1 MRLRSVVLG
10 AAVAL
15 AALSPALVP
24 AVTGGAAACAAD
36 AGQPHAGLVIDTGGH
51 ATSYCVALDA
61 SSVSGIHLIE
71 LAGRQF
77 GLPYRLGFGGQ
88 AVCQLNG
95 VGPDGDDCFADYPLF
110 WGYWHGSGDDGWSWA
125 STGAGSA
132 RVSDGDRDGWSWG
145 TGDSAA
151 THAPPPAE
159 RFDQICAQSS
169 PSPSPTPSRP
179 PKHGGGGGGG
189 GGTSGSGNSGGG
201 SPSGGGGGGSSA
213 THTPPAAKASR
224 SPGHGHASP
233 TPSLEV
239 SPFATSSGT
248 AAAGSSDGGTGGAPW
263 AAVLAGAVVVVL
275 VAAGALRLRAGRER

>member
-15 AALSPALVP
+15 AALSPALAP
-24 AVTGGAAACAAD
+24 AVTGGAAACAAG
-36 AGQPHAGLVIDTGGH
+36 AGQPHAGLVVDTGGH

-71 LAGRQF
+71 LAGQQF
-77 GLPYRLGFGGQ
+77 GLQYGLGFGGQ

-145 TGDSAA
+145 TGQSGD

-169 PSPSPTPSRP
+169 PSPSPTPTRP
-179 PKHGGGGGGG
+179 PKHGGGSGDGTGGSGNGGGESPPGGGG
-189 GGTSGSGNSGGG
+189 NGSNATRS
-201 SPSGGGGGGSSA
+201 SPA
-213 THTPPAAKASR
+213 EKASH
-224 SPGHGHASP
+224 SAGHGHASP
-233 TPSLEV
+233 TPTLEA
-239 SPFATSSGT
+239 SPVAAASSGT
-248 AAAGSSDGGTGGAPW
+248 AAAGSADAASGGAPW
-263 AAVLAGAVVVVL
+263 GAVLAGGVVLVL

>member
-15 AALSPALVP
+15 AALSPALAP
-24 AVTGGAAACAAD
+24 AVTGGAAACAAG
-36 AGQPHAGLVIDTGGH
+36 AGEPHAGLVVDTGGH

-71 LAGRQF
+71 LAGQQF
-77 GLPYRLGFGGQ
+77 GLQYGLGFGGQ
-88 AVCQLNG
+88 AVCRLNG

-145 TGDSAA
+145 TGQSGI

-169 PSPSPTPSRP
+169 PSPSPTPTRP
-179 PKHGGGGGGG
+179 PRHRGGG
-189 GGTSGSGNSGGG
+189 GGTGGSGNGGG
-201 SPSGGGGGGSSA
+201 
-213 THTPPAAKASR
+213 
-224 SPGHGHASP
+224 
-233 TPSLEV
+233 
-239 SPFATSSGT
+239 
-248 AAAGSSDGGTGGAPW
+248 
-263 AAVLAGAVVVVL
+263 
-275 VAAGALRLRAGRER
+275 

>member
-15 AALSPALVP
+15 AALSPALAP
-24 AVTGGAAACAAD
+24 AVAGGAAACAAA
-36 AGQPHAGLVIDTGGH
+36 AGQPHAGLVVDTGGH

-71 LAGRQF
+71 LAGQQF
-77 GLPYRLGFGGQ
+77 GLQYRLGFGGQ

-95 VGPDGDDCFADYPLF
+95 VGPDGDDCFADYPSF

-145 TGDSAA
+145 TGQSGD

-169 PSPSPTPSRP
+169 PSPSPTPTRP
-179 PKHGGGGGGG
+179 PKHGGGS
-189 GGTSGSGNSGGG
+189 GGTGGAGNGGGG
-201 SPSGGGGGGSSA
+201 SPAGGGAGSTA
-213 THTPPAAKASR
+213 PHTSPAAKASH
-224 SPGHGHASP
+224 SPGHGAPTSP
-233 TPSLEV
+233 TPTLEA
-239 SPFATSSGT
+239 SPV
-248 AAAGSSDGGTGGAPW
+248 AAASPGTVAAGTSDGSGGAPW
-263 AAVLAGAVVVVL
+263 GAVLAGGVVVIL